1 MEAWW
6 NGLNVLG
13 RVYFCIGLAATVL
26 LVAQIVMMLFGLGDG
41 GTEVDLDG
49 DGEPDVSIDSDGF
62 NLFTF
67 RGFIAFFAIG
77 GWTGYIFAGDNQTL
91 AIVLSIVA
99 GTLALV
105 AMALVM
111 RAIMR
116 ARSDG
121 NIDVKKAIGLTAE
134 VYLTIPP
141 AEKGAGKVNLTLEER
156 FVELNAVQTGEK
168 PILTGSRVKIT
179 GVSGEN
185 LIVEKI

>member
-1 MEAWW
+1 MEEWW

-26 LVAQIVMMLFGLGDG
+26 LVAQIVMMLFGLGESDV
-41 GTEVDLDG
+41 EIDLDG
-49 DGEPDVSIDSDGF
+49 DGTPDVSIDADGF

-67 RGFIAFFAIG
+67 RGFVAFFAIG
-77 GWTGYIFAGDNQTL
+77 GWTGYIFADDNQTL
-91 AIVLSIVA
+91 AIILSVIA

-105 AMALVM
+105 AMALIM
-111 RAIMR
+111 RAIMKS
-116 ARSDG
+116 RSDG

-156 FVELNAVQTGEK
+156 FVELNAVQTGDS
-168 PILTGSRVKIT
+168 PIPTGSRVKIT
-179 GVSGEN
+179 SVSGEN
-185 LIVEKI
+185 LVVEKI